1 MKKKSASKETSSDV
15 IGVFSQI
22 PSSCSTHNT
31 GSSATGMISALDTD
45 KIVAGT
51 GTSKAVMFRIF
62 CKCPVP

>member
-1 MKKKSASKETSSDV
+1 MKKKSASKETSSEV
-15 IGVFSQI
+15 IGVFSHI

-45 KIVAGT
+45 KTVAGT
-51 GTSKAVMFRIF
+51 GTSKVVMFRIF